1 MLRKTE
7 NRAGV
12 DKLLQMK
19 IYICCE
25 PRTSYLIPRGY
36 HRKTIKVIKHLCVKC
51 APATG
56 IAIGI
61 AIAYNIR

>member
-1 MLRKTE
+1 
-7 NRAGV
+7 
-12 DKLLQMK
+12 MK

-25 PRTSYLIPRGY
+25 PKTSYLIARGY
-36 HRKTIKVIKHLCVKC
+36 HRKTIKVIKHLRVKC

-56 IAIGI
+56 IAKGI